1 MKDEIM
7 KEKLNNLS
15 EQQMEWI
22 NKYCENDMSELKKMS
37 YNAFYRYGI
46 PFHEYDDLYSDAMN
60 VLLESVLT
68 FDLSKKTSFKTYLE
82 NNIKR
87 STIDWYRNNYQRAI
101 RKNLMTGKNGK
112 IVKFDKNGNI
122 SKDGNGTPKVV
133 HDVSFDAPTEDAS
146 NLKEKIASN
155 FNIESESS
163 IFDVEEDGEEN
174 VTKFLNGLSNK
185 QRKILLLKMRNF
197 TVEEI
202 LENLR
207 ISKKEYDA
215 EMRSIRMDENL
226 SLFAK
231 NINDCNC
238 KEDKTMERVIEM
250 TEAEG
255 YRTDKNTLFSLLDQK
270 KNGDINCTYIL
281 QRKPFQWTTEER
293 NRYICRILSNLP
305 IPEIV
310 LCEQNIKGLTIAH
323 LIDGLQRLSYAEA
336 FKENRFKIGAN
347 GAERHLIQYRDFKVD
362 ENGRRI
368 LDEDGIPVFEVKVF
382 DVVNKKYKD
391 LPDELKKRFN
401 DFNVNVTKFFNC
413 TDEQIADQ
421 IRDYNNHASMNNE
434 QSGITRISTETAKR
448 IKTITEKSGFFKNC
462 GKFTQANKTKGKLDR
477 VVAEIAMLLF
487 HKDDWKAKVKA
498 TYKYLDENSS
508 QEEFDVV
515 AADLDKLESIV
526 EDAGKEVNEMFTTT
540 YTPMWTAV
548 FHKFLTYN
556 KELHSFIDFLN
567 AYNNGLKDTEI
578 DGVSMDDFKD
588 QQSKKKAT
596 ITGKVELLVK
606 LMENFLGIDSKENK
620 EDEDSVVEVEE
631 AEVTKDNEVITE
643 TSNVET
649 EDLTPIEFVRQVEKS
664 DVTEEDMEDYES
676 YIEDTVRI
684 SSPIYQQC
692 KLALLTMAAYVY
704 DKEQDEEFADWIE
717 QYANDVYTFS
727 KDQKVNYDQIKS
739 AFLRDLQKKGV
750 A

>member
-7 KEKLNNLS
+7 REELKKLS
-15 EQQMEWI
+15 TQQMKWI
-22 NKYCENDMSELKKMS
+22 SEYCENDMAKLKKIS
-37 YNAFYRYGI
+37 YNAFFRYGI
-46 PFHEYDDLYSDAMN
+46 PAYEHDELYDDAMN
-60 VLLESVLT
+60 VLMESVIGYNP
-68 FDLSKKTSFKTYLE
+68 SKNTKFETYLT
-82 NNIKR
+82 NNIKK
-87 STIDWYRNNYQRAI
+87 SVIDWYRDNYQRGK
-101 RKNLMTGKNGK
+101 RKNLLTDKFGK
-112 IVKFDKNGNI
+112 IIRFDENGNI
-122 SKDGNGTPKVV
+122 SKDGTGSPKIINNI
-133 HDVSFDAPTEDAS
+133 SFDAPSTEDN
-146 NLKEKIASN
+146 NLTERIASD
-155 FNIESESS
+155 FDIESELS
-163 IFDVEEDGEEN
+163 ISDTNYNDEN
-174 VTKFLNGLSNK
+174 VNKFLGELSKK
-185 QRKILLLKMRNF
+185 QRKILLLKMENATKEDIIEKLHISEGEYYSRMKEIKMNPNLCLF
-197 TVEEI
+197 T
-202 LENLR
+202 
-207 ISKKEYDA
+207 
-215 EMRSIRMDENL
+215 
-226 SLFAK
+226 K
-231 NINDCNC
+231 NINDCNH
-238 KEDKTMERVIEM
+238 KEDVTMERVIEM

-270 KNGDINCTYIL
+270 KNGDINCTYVL
-281 QRKPFQWTTEER
+281 QRKPFQWTSEER

-362 ENGRRI
+362 GNGNRI
-368 LDEDGIPVFEVKVF
+368 LDEDGIPIFEVKIF

-434 QSGITRISTETAKR
+434 QSGITRISTETAKK

-477 VVAEIAMLLF
+477 TVAEIVMLLF
-487 HKDDWKAKVKA
+487 HKDDWKSNVKA

-508 QEEFDVV
+508 QEEFDIV
-515 AADLDKLESIV
+515 AADLIKLESIV

-596 ITGKVELLVK
+596 ITGKVDLLVK
-606 LMENFLGIDSKENK
+606 LMEDFLGINNEDIENNNK
-620 EDEDSVVEVEE
+620 ELEESESTNHDEVYTD
-631 AEVTKDNEVITE
+631 
-643 TSNVET
+643 TSNEET
-649 EDLTPIEFVRQVEKS
+649 EELTPIEFVRQVVKS
-664 DVTEEDMEDYES
+664 DVTEEDMEDYEN

-692 KLALLTMAAYVY
+692 KVALLTMAAYVY
-704 DKEQDEEFADWIE
+704 DKEQDEEFSDWIE
-717 QYANDVYTFS
+717 KYANEAYSFS
-727 KDQKVNYDQIKS
+727 KDQKVNYAMMKHNFDN
-739 AFLRDLQKKGV
+739 FVQK
-750 A
+750 AIA

>member
-1 MKDEIM
+1 MYELKHEIM
-7 KEKLNNLS
+7 KEKLKNLS
-15 EQQMEWI
+15 PQQLKWI
-22 NKYCENDMSELKKMS
+22 NEYCNNNMSKLKKIS
-37 YNAFYRYGI
+37 NNAFYRYEI
-46 PFHEYDDLYSDAMN
+46 SPHEYEDLYDDAMN
-60 VLLESVLT
+60 VLMESVIT
-68 FDLSKKTSFKTYLE
+68 FDPSQGAKFNTYLT
-82 NNIKR
+82 NNIKK
-87 STIDWYRNNYQRAI
+87 STIDWYRDNYQRI
-101 RKNLMTGKNGK
+101 TRKNLMTDKKGK
-112 IVKFDKNGNI
+112 IIKFDKDGNV
-122 SKDGNGTPKVV
+122 SKDGKGIPRIIG
-133 HDVSFDAPTEDAS
+133 DISFDAPTEDDID
-146 NLKEKIASN
+146 LKEKIASD
-155 FNIESESS
+155 FDIESESS
-163 IFDVEEDGEEN
+163 FFDTEDDDKN
-174 VTKFLNGLSNK
+174 VSKFLKELSNK
-185 QRKILLLKMRNF
+185 QRKILLLKMENV
-197 TVEEI
+197 TTEEI
-202 LENLR
+202 LEKLH
-207 ISKKEYDA
+207 ISGREYYS
-215 EMRSIRMDENL
+215 EMEAIKTNPNL
-226 SLFAK
+226 SLFTK
-231 NINDCNC
+231 NVNDCNY
-238 KEDKTMERVIEM
+238 KEDITMERVIEM

-434 QSGITRISTETAKR
+434 QSGITRISTETAKK

-477 VVAEIAMLLF
+477 AVAEIVMLLF
-487 HKDDWKAKVKA
+487 HKDNWKSNVKA

-508 QEEFDVV
+508 QEEFDIV

-567 AYNNGLKDTEI
+567 AYNNSLKDTKI

-596 ITGKVELLVK
+596 ITGKVDLLIK
-606 LMENFLGIDSKENK
+606 LMDNFFGNNDREKVDCENK
-620 EDEDSVVEVEE
+620 ELDNKVTTKDEDVV
-631 AEVTKDNEVITE
+631 AEMSNEDPVDFVKKVTK
-643 TSNVET
+643 
-649 EDLTPIEFVRQVEKS
+649 L
-664 DVTEEDMEDYES
+664 DVTNEDIKDYEDY
-676 YIEDTVRI
+676 IDDTVRI

-692 KLALLTMAAYVY
+692 KPALLAMASFVF
-704 DKEQDEEFADWIE
+704 E
-717 QYANDVYTFS
+717 NDCDLQFEKWVDDYSNNTYEFS
-727 KDQKVNYDQIKS
+727 KNMEENYEAMKS
-739 AFLRDLQKKGV
+739 AFLRDLGESKV

>member
-1 MKDEIM
+1 M
-7 KEKLNNLS
+7 
-15 EQQMEWI
+15 
-22 NKYCENDMSELKKMS
+22 
-37 YNAFYRYGI
+37 
-46 PFHEYDDLYSDAMN
+46 
-60 VLLESVLT
+60 
-68 FDLSKKTSFKTYLE
+68 
-82 NNIKR
+82 
-87 STIDWYRNNYQRAI
+87 
-101 RKNLMTGKNGK
+101 
-112 IVKFDKNGNI
+112 
-122 SKDGNGTPKVV
+122 
-133 HDVSFDAPTEDAS
+133 
-146 NLKEKIASN
+146 KEKIASD
-155 FNIESESS
+155 FDVESESS
-163 IFDVEEDGEEN
+163 IFDVEDNNDEKIN
-174 VTKFLNGLSNK
+174 KFLKELSNK
-185 QRKILLLKMRNF
+185 QRKILLLKMKNV
-197 TVEEI
+197 TTEEI
-202 LENLR
+202 LEKLHISGREYYSEMKAIKMNPNL
-207 ISKKEYDA
+207 Y
-215 EMRSIRMDENL
+215 
-226 SLFAK
+226 LFTK
-231 NINDCNC
+231 NVNDCNH
-238 KEDKTMERVIEM
+238 KEDVTMERVIEM

-281 QRKPFQWTTEER
+281 QREPFQWTSEER

-434 QSGITRISTETAKR
+434 QSGITRISTDTARK

-462 GKFTQANKTKGKLDR
+462 GKFTQANRTKGKLDR
-477 VVAEIAMLLF
+477 AVAEIVMLLF
-487 HKDDWKAKVKA
+487 HKDDWKSNVKA

-515 AADLDKLESIV
+515 TSDLDKLESIL
-526 EDAGKEVNEMFTTT
+526 EEAGKDVNEMFTTT

-556 KELHSFIDFLN
+556 VELHSFIDFLN

-578 DGVSMDDFKD
+578 DGVSMNDFKD

-596 ITGKVELLVK
+596 ITGKVELLIK
-606 LMENFLGIDSKENK
+606 LMEDFFGIESKENE
-620 EDEDSVVEVEE
+620 EDEDSDEKLEE
-631 AEVTKDNEVITE
+631 AEVTKDNDVITE

-649 EDLTPIEFVRQVEKS
+649 EDLTPIEFIRQVEKS
-664 DVTEEDMEDYES
+664 DVTEEDMEDYEN

-717 QYANDVYTFS
+717 KYANEVYTFS
-727 KDQKVNYDQIKS
+727 KDQKVNYNQMKT
-739 AFLRDLQKKGV
+739 AFLRDLGESKV

>member
-1 MKDEIM
+1 MKDEIIR
-7 KEKLNNLS
+7 EKLNNLS

-46 PFHEYDDLYSDAMN
+46 SPHEYDDLYSDAMN

-68 FDLSKKTSFKTYLE
+68 FDSSKKASFKTYLE
-82 NNIKR
+82 SNIKK
-87 STIDWYRNNYQRAI
+87 STIDWYRDNYQRSI
-101 RKNLMTGKNGK
+101 RKNLLTDKKGK
-112 IVKFDKNGNI
+112 IVKFDKDGNI
-122 SKDGNGTPKVV
+122 SKDGKGTPMVV
-133 HDVSFDAPTEDAS
+133 HDVSFDVPTEDDID
-146 NLKEKIASN
+146 LKEKIASD
-155 FNIESESS
+155 FDIESELS
-163 IFDVEEDGEEN
+163 IFDIEEDDEKVN
-174 VTKFLNGLSNK
+174 KFLKGLSRK
-185 QRKILLLKMRNF
+185 QRKILLLKMENV
-197 TVEEI
+197 TKEEI
-202 LENLR
+202 LEKLHISEREYYSEIEDIKMNPNLC
-207 ISKKEYDA
+207 
-215 EMRSIRMDENL
+215 
-226 SLFAK
+226 LFTK
-231 NINDCNC
+231 NINDCNH
-238 KEDKTMERVIEM
+238 KEDVTMERVIEM

-281 QRKPFQWTTEER
+281 QRKPFQWTSEER

-336 FKENRFKIGAN
+336 FKENRFRIGAN

-362 ENGRRI
+362 ENGSRV
-368 LDEDGIPVFEVKVF
+368 LDEDGIPIFEIKVF

-434 QSGITRISTETAKR
+434 QSGITRISTDTARK

-462 GKFTQANKTKGKLDR
+462 GKFTQANRTKGKLDR
-477 VVAEIAMLLF
+477 AVAEIVMLLF
-487 HKDDWKAKVKA
+487 HKDDWKSNVKA

-515 AADLDKLESIV
+515 TSDLDKLESIL
-526 EDAGKEVNEMFTTT
+526 EEAGKDVNEMFTTT

-556 KELHSFIDFLN
+556 VELHSFIDFLN

-578 DGVSMDDFKD
+578 DGVSMNDFKD

-596 ITGKVELLVK
+596 ITGKVELLIK
-606 LMENFLGIDSKENK
+606 LMEDFFGIDSKENE
-620 EDEDSVVEVEE
+620 EDEDSDEKLEE

-649 EDLTPIEFVRQVEKS
+649 EDLTPIEFIRQVEKS
-664 DVTEEDMEDYES
+664 DVTEEDMEDYEN

-717 QYANDVYTFS
+717 KYANEVYTFS
-727 KDQKVNYDQIKS
+727 KDQKVNYNQMKA
-739 AFLRDLQKKGV
+739 AFLRDLKESKV